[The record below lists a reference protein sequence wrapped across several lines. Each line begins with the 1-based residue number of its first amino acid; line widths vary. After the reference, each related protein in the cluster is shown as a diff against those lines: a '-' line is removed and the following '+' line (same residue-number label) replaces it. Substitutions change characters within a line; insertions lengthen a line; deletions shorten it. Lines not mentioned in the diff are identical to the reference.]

1 MIGNGDPLDKSN
13 IHNKNNKDAE
23 KKMKSRPQN
32 SKIKT
37 TDEDCNHHP
46 YCNTII
52 TASPR
57 GGTVMSH
64 ARIPV
69 VLDEDIR
76 RNYIKKNSHNN
87 NNSNRQ
93 GGKRRAVVCNNSSG
107 SNSSSGSCNEHIKN
121 DRGSSY
127 SSGSSTWNTRT
138 RPPPPVSVV
147 VQELPTRRIVSPEG
161 SVGSVKP
168 YLFPLNGLSVKE
180 KEEEQTTMTTRRRKT
195 HQTLRSQRT
204 KTTSRSKLA
213 SSAVTP
219 TASIAIAVEV
229 DPHLQEHHLW
239 DEYGF
244 ERFRD
249 SLDDNSTVGTSLSR
263 KCLLK
268 KHDIFVD
275 SSFVMKE
282 ECHNESDTFHRSKVF
297 SISKLMPKHNSR
309 KKKEKKNGNRED
321 PDEDLLSQRG
331 DYAIGV
337 QNYGE
342 KDRKY
347 DAMCMVGKY
356 RLAYESMFLDE
367 ITGDL
372 MNHSSYNMTTNCDMS
387 GVGSGVECERERE
400 RLLDSTNR
408 SNKQSVDQGR
418 MDKSGA
424 LDRFNSHDEMSPLVI
439 RSKATLFDTVR
450 STSHDEMSPWVPKK
464 VAAAKNNDSINTKTT
479 TGTTDTDGSTRVVE
493 SKESKSKHDSIQAS
507 KVPTLYE
514 DKESIHNMT
523 PKKANTRTKR
533 SGGPFLDKSWQ
544 PSPIQPEGS
553 FAIFNDSQAVTL
565 HEYES
570 LAITSSKC
578 GHEST
583 AITTFKGVQ
592 TSPESIKT
600 NEQVSSNEDFLKIVA
615 AIVIQTFF
623 RRHLAYK
630 LAWNRYSAVLTIQR
644 FLGRILQRKK
654 YREAVMKRTTFHFYD
669 LAATQIQAAWR
680 GWWVRDCLN
689 VETYCACMIQK
700 AFRCH
705 LAQRQYVYDL
715 QRIIVVQSVMRR
727 FLTTLAIEKQTKA
740 ATTIQTVWRKSA
752 AKHKYIN
759 TLVDIL
765 IVQSVCR
772 RFLALKRIASIN
784 KKKTMPQRQTPK
796 RVGGIIS
803 SKHYHPRRPRGR
815 EVDVEVN
822 QLNANELI
830 LKWESRQR

>member
-1 MIGNGDPLDKSN
+1 
-13 IHNKNNKDAE
+13 
-23 KKMKSRPQN
+23 
-32 SKIKT
+32 
-37 TDEDCNHHP
+37 
-46 YCNTII
+46 
-52 TASPR
+52 
-57 GGTVMSH
+57 
-64 ARIPV
+64 
-69 VLDEDIR
+69 
-76 RNYIKKNSHNN
+76 
-87 NNSNRQ
+87 
-93 GGKRRAVVCNNSSG
+93 
-107 SNSSSGSCNEHIKN
+107 
-121 DRGSSY
+121 
-127 SSGSSTWNTRT
+127 
-138 RPPPPVSVV
+138 
-147 VQELPTRRIVSPEG
+147 
-161 SVGSVKP
+161 
-168 YLFPLNGLSVKE
+168 
-180 KEEEQTTMTTRRRKT
+180 
-195 HQTLRSQRT
+195 
-204 KTTSRSKLA
+204 
-213 SSAVTP
+213 
-219 TASIAIAVEV
+219 
-229 DPHLQEHHLW
+229 
-239 DEYGF
+239 
-244 ERFRD
+244 
-249 SLDDNSTVGTSLSR
+249 
-263 KCLLK
+263 
-268 KHDIFVD
+268 
-275 SSFVMKE
+275 
-282 ECHNESDTFHRSKVF
+282 
-297 SISKLMPKHNSR
+297 MPKHSSR

-321 PDEDLLSQRG
+321 HDEDLLSQRS
-331 DYAIGV
+331 DYAFGV

-342 KDRKY
+342 QARKY

-372 MNHSSYNMTTNCDMS
+372 MNHSSYNMTTKCDMS
-387 GVGSGVECERERE
+387 GVGGTVECEREGEGEGE

-439 RSKATLFDTVR
+439 RTKATLVDTGR

-464 VAAAKNNDSINTKTT
+464 VAAAKNNDSITTKTT
-479 TGTTDTDGSTRVVE
+479 TGTTGTDDSTRVVE
-493 SKESKSKHDSIQAS
+493 SKESKSTQHDSIQAS

-514 DKESIHNMT
+514 DKESIHVT

-578 GHEST
+578 GHELT
-583 AITTFKGVQ
+583 AITTSKGVQ

-600 NEQVSSNEDFLKIVA
+600 NEQVRSNEDFLKIVA

-630 LAWNRYSAVLTIQR
+630 LAWKRYSAALTIQR
-644 FLGRILQRKK
+644 FLGRMLERKK

-700 AFRCH
+700 AFRCY
-705 LAQRQYVYDL
+705 LAQRQYMYDL

-727 FLTTLAIEKQTKA
+727 FLTTVAIGKQTKA

-772 RFLALKRIASIN
+772 RFLVLKRIASMN
-784 KKKTMPQRQTPK
+784 KKNAMPQRQTQK
-796 RVGGIIS
+796 WLGGIIS
-803 SKHYHPRRPRGR
+803 SKDYHPRRPSVQ
-815 EVDVEVN
+815 EIDVELN
-822 QLNANELI
+822 QMNANELI
-830 LKWESRQR
+830 LKWESRRR